1 MGKRLQAELKQTRP
15 LENPEVEV
23 FLNTVRTADYL
34 LRAEAEVLRE
44 EDLTTPLYNVL
55 RILRGAGTDGL
66 SCGEISSRMV
76 TRDSDITRLID
87 RLVQRGLVTRERDAA
102 DRRVVLSRITERGLT
117 LLRRLDQPIAG
128 CHQRLLRHLTAE
140 QVRTLSRLLELARQP
155 GG

>member
-1 MGKRLQAELKQTRP
+1 MGKRLQAELKQTKP

-23 FLNTVRTADYL
+23 FLNTLRTADYL
-34 LRAEAEVLRE
+34 LRAEGEVLRE
-44 EDLTTPLYNVL
+44 GDLTTPLYNVL
-55 RILRGAGTDGL
+55 RILRGAGTEGL
-66 SCGEISSRMV
+66 SCGAVSSRMV

-155 GG
+155 GS

>member
-1 MGKRLQAELKQTRP
+1 MGKRLQAELKQTKP

-55 RILRGAGTDGL
+55 RILRGAGTEGL
-66 SCGEISSRMV
+66 SCGAVSSRMV

-117 LLRRLDQPIAG
+117 LLRRLDQPIAA

-155 GG
+155 GS

>member
-34 LRAEAEVLRE
+34 LRAEAEVLRA

-55 RILRGAGTDGL
+55 RILRGAGSEGR

-87 RLVQRGLVTRERDAA
+87 RLVQRGLVARERDDA
-102 DRRVVLSRITERGLT
+102 DRRVVLSRITERGLA
-117 LLRRLDQPIAG
+117 LLRRLDQPIAS
-128 CHQRLLRHLTAE
+128 CHQRLLRHLSAE
-140 QVRTLSRLLELARQP
+140 QIRTLSRLLELARQP
-155 GG
+155 GS